1 MVDKKS
7 PDELLEEVEIQQVE
21 RERLNQVFQHFV
33 NKSEDNRDKIS
44 PNHFGAAEVAKVL
57 RELNSNLSKT
67 EVQLMVWEVDED
79 LDGYVSRQE
88 FETMYKRCVSD
99 QTGLEP
105 RKLFN
110 LVRFL
115 MYDQDFKG
123 RITVEETLQLL
134 YVRYGMEH
142 LESEIRAL
150 FGANEKTEDGT
161 EKSITFNEYLA
172 QINSRAL
179 AERRSASKNKR
190 K

>member
-21 RERLNQVFQHFV
+21 SERLNQVFQHFV
-33 NKSEDNRDKIS
+33 EKSEDPRERNSCTR
-44 PNHFGAAEVAKVL
+44 FGASEVAKVL
-57 RELNSNLSKT
+57 RDLDSNLSKT

-88 FETMYKRCVSD
+88 FEMMYKRCVSD

-110 LVRFL
+110 LVRFM
-115 MYDQDFKG
+115 MYDQEFKG

-134 YVRYGMEH
+134 YVRYGMDH
-142 LESEIRAL
+142 LESEIQAL
-150 FGANEKTEDGT
+150 FGSNEKTEDGT

-172 QINSRAL
+172 QINHRAL
-179 AERRSASKNKR
+179 TERRAASKAKR